1 MIVYKILNNNLI
13 MTRDE
18 HRIEQIVMGKGLRF
32 INQVGEK
39 HNHENI
45 QKVFIVKDDRIAQ
58 QYLRLLADINDSSA
72 EIIQEALQLVYEAY
86 PR

>member
-18 HRIEQIVMGKGLRF
+18 NRIEQIVMGKGLRF

-39 HNHENI
+39 LNQENI